1 MEKNIAER
9 EINLWDMFWTVC
21 LKWRQMLLWAVIFA
35 VLAGGASYLKNA
47 RAAMKP
53 KEEIA
58 LEDFELNED
67 SRKNVAAYLEY
78 KQMYGEQILYT
89 KTAPLMQ
96 LDASGFYR
104 GVVTYYVDN
113 HFAVEYPLINK
124 INNISA
130 LIEAYKAEFR
140 TKEFTTKLQELTGSS
155 ETEISYVQELID
167 CNSKYGEPIVTVNN
181 TAVLTVSV
189 YSDDEQSCKALTEL
203 VKETI
208 GAGKPAI
215 AEKLEEHD
223 ITLIEDNCDYISDSD
238 LLKYQQDN
246 ISKLSTYKSNIDNMK
261 SKMTDAELS
270 YVDAYER
277 EQALENEEKVEEAE
291 TSQVTISK
299 KLIVV
304 GFVGGGALVFCV
316 SALFYLLNRTLR
328 LEDDFERTYDVKL
341 LGNVVIKKE
350 TKKKWFGFVDN
361 FFDKMRHLNKH
372 YFTEEEAVP
381 MVAASIKI
389 GARKRNASKVYVT
402 GAALGKEEK
411 SLIEQLKK
419 ELKKTEVE
427 LITGKPILYDAEALE
442 QSAETG
448 YVVIVE
454 RAGVSLYGEVS
465 QEIEVCAHQ
474 GMQILGAVVVA

>member
-9 EINLWDMFWTVC
+9 EINLIDMFWTVC

-35 VLAGGASYLKNA
+35 ILAGGVSYLKSA
-47 RAAMKP
+47 KAAMKS
-53 KEEIA
+53 KEEIP
-58 LEDFELNED
+58 LEDFELDED
-67 SRKNVAAYLEY
+67 SRKNVDAYLEY
-78 KQMYGEQILYT
+78 KQMYGEQILYID
-89 KTAPLMQ
+89 KAPLMQ

-113 HFAVEYPLINK
+113 HFAVEYPLIDK
-124 INNISA
+124 ENNINA
-130 LIEAYKAEFR
+130 LIEVYKTEFR
-140 TKEFTTKLQELTGSS
+140 REEFITKLQELMGGN

-167 CNSKYGEPIVTVNN
+167 CNSRYGEPIATINN
-181 TAVLTVSV
+181 AGVLTVSV

-208 GAGKPAI
+208 EAGKPAI

-223 ITLIEDNCDYISDSD
+223 IILIEDNCDYISDSE

-246 ISKLSTYKSNIDNMK
+246 ISKLSTYKINIDNMK
-261 SKMTDAELS
+261 SKLTDAELS
-270 YVDAYER
+270 YADAYER
-277 EQALENEEKVEEAE
+277 EWVLEKEEKAEVAE
-291 TSQVTISK
+291 TPQITVSK

-328 LEDDFERTYDVKL
+328 LEDDFERTYNVKL

-350 TKKKWFGFVDN
+350 AKKKWFGFIDN

-372 YFTEEEAVP
+372 YFTEEEAVS

-411 SLIEQLKK
+411 ALIEQLKK
-419 ELKKTEVE
+419 ELEKTEVE
-427 LITGKPILYDAEALE
+427 LIMGKPILYDAEALE

-448 YVVIVE
+448 YVVLVE